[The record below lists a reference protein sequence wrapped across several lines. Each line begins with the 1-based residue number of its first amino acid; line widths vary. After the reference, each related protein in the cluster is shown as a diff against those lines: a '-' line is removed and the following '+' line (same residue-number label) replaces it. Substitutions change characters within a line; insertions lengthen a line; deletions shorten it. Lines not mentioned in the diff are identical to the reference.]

1 MGKSSYS
8 TKIAM
13 GALALMGYLGNVN
26 SAEAQQSMRQNR
38 ILSRNEENSA
48 TGEGVLLKDFAYKM
62 NFAPNTKVN
71 NIINNL
77 GLVPNTKVS
86 LDSAFGLYA
95 QKGEVSYNVVGGRE
109 GLRSVLSTLRKNK
122 NPDGKE
128 KASIHYIEGLLR
140 NTSPSD
146 TASVG
151 ALERAVRDKVIDV
164 GREAKNVVS
173 GRYVFI
179 AKSKAMEGYEANS
192 IPIIVDIKNSSYSHS
207 HKYVEAVPSAKIT
220 AKKNVPAKTQSSKDN
235 AAKEKALRENLALER
250 HKLDSLNQVSA
261 ERALRQ
267 AYLTDSTKK
276 AIARDNAIK
285 AKQYSDSVSDA
296 KAKAREQFVRDSV
309 EKIKT
314 VAKEN
319 SRKKFV
325 ADSTTN
331 ANKPRTRFGVEA
343 SYGSNSE
350 GLVGAFLEVPLN
362 SSVSIE
368 GFGDYFVSSGKA
380 KTNVRTD
387 TTLRERELIGP
398 GTYKQRTD
406 EITTTSE
413 DEAIVDVGLGLLL
426 KAGNVRFNFRGGVG
440 MSSQDGTIDGKST
453 IAFER
458 NMAPLGQP
466 ETITNSMPGKKK
478 NLTEALFSAG
488 AMYDFNKNLSLG
500 VSFNGVGKRSGGRIN
515 FRYRF

>member
-220 AKKNVPAKTQSSKDN
+220 EKKNVPAKTQSSKDN

-250 HKLDSLNQVSA
+250 HKLDSSNQVSA

-296 KAKAREQFVRDSV
+296 KAKAREKFVRDS
-309 EKIKT
+309 T
-314 VAKEN
+314 EN
-319 SRKKFV
+319 ARTEARKKFV
-325 ADSTTN
+325 ADSTAN
-331 ANKPRTRFGVEA
+331 ANKPKTRFGIEA
-343 SYGSNSE
+343 GYGTNGE
-350 GLVGAFLEVPLN
+350 AVTGAFVEVPLS
-362 SSVSIE
+362 SSVSLE
-368 GFGDYFVSSGKA
+368 GFGNYFVSNGKA
-380 KTNVRTD
+380 DTLQVRAD
-387 TTLRERELIGP
+387 TTLRDRQLIGP

-406 EITTTSE
+406 EIITTSE

-488 AMYDFNKNLSLG
+488 AMYDFNRNVSLG